1 MIEVYA
7 IIVYYFL
14 INVIVKTINF
24 KLKILLGF
32 DTIINYYYF
41 FDYWYYYK

>member
-41 FDYWYYYK
+41 FYYWYYYK